1 MLLDMAG
8 RRPILMLCTIL
19 LVLIKCTDTQNA
31 SSPPTSHPLT
41 TYIPL
46 NRTTV
51 THATVSPDPNGPT
64 PTSGD
69 TNNPPKASS
78 PPTSHPLTT
87 SIPLN
92 RTTVTHATDP
102 NGPTPPSGDTNNP
115 PKASSP
121 PTSHPLT
128 TSIPLN
134 RTTVT
139 HATDNQSSPLASTT
153 ATLTPTPVTRS
164 NSTGLENSDNS
175 SYSNASTSHPASTTP
190 SKPALRPSTT
200 PASSATAPSPSPTG
214 CGYKI
219 KKIPFGFEI
228 LTGASGSYTIE
239 YQDDQNRSTN
249 VTFNGSSHKIMKLCY
264 NYTAIKVLDGTSSCS
279 LTGDNI
285 FSYNDSG
292 LLKIEFNSSIRKVCH
307 NAIWNTSDV
316 TFKVNN
322 VSVKDSCRRIE
333 QTEFCSNVTAT
344 ITSAECQFSK
354 TETIEIIPTL
364 KDIQLK
370 QSGTWPVDII
380 EAIQLQCIEVVNYT
394 CNGTVRLQDLKP
406 FQKYS
411 CSGEVLYKNKTI
423 PSPNTKELT
432 IDTNCDVRI
441 MLTGK
446 TITNT
451 SAHFK
456 WNVHSSEC
464 PKLTG
469 QEYKIQEY
477 KNECEYVCAY
487 NTTPTN
493 ENKYQSVENK
503 SPECALTN
511 LMPFTKY
518 NFVLKLRCYGN
529 DVKGSKLERAHMTEP
544 GKPNGTMKVDRIE
557 PTSSNSFKIQDCSF
571 NGHRNGPLETYI
583 ANIINQPDR
592 VQNKTTCEFE
602 FKDLSYLTTYK
613 FTVQFYNGEFLSS
626 PSVPVSRST
635 GYNEKAL
642 IGFLAFLI
650 VVMACALLFVLHKI
664 YLLRKRDSHN
674 FDEQTELIQINDDET
689 LMNIEPITA
698 ELLLETYK
706 RKIADEGRLFLAE
719 FQSIPRVYSK
729 CSIKE
734 ARKQCNQTKNRYV
747 DILPYD
753 FNRVQ
758 LSSVSG
764 VAGSDYINA
773 SFIDGY
779 KEAKKYIA
787 AQGPKDET
795 VVDFWRM
802 IWEQQSSI
810 IVMVTRCEEGNRNKC
825 AQYWPSMDRETEIYE
840 DFVVKINGEDCCPD
854 YIIRHLTIMN
864 KKEKSAE
871 REVTHIQFTSW
882 PDHGVPGEPHLLLK
896 LRRRVNAFKNFFSG
910 PIVVH
915 CSAGVGRTGTYF
927 SIDAMM
933 EGLEAEGRVD
943 IYGYV
948 VKLRR
953 QRCLMVQVEA
963 QYILIH
969 QALIEFNQFGETE
982 ISLSE
987 FHSCLTALRQKDSPS
1002 DPTLLEAEFQR
1013 LPKYKNWRTFNTGT
1027 NEENKKKNR
1036 YSSIIPYDYNRV
1048 LVKLE
1053 EDNSQDSE
1061 QDEDEEYSS
1070 DEDDEDSTKYI
1081 NASYI
1086 DGYWGQ
1092 RSLIAA
1098 QGPLSDTIT
1107 DFWKMIFQKKVKI
1120 IIMLSECME
1129 GGKEFCSPYWG
1140 DEIKLFDDIE
1150 VHVTSCEST
1159 PACTIR
1165 SVEIRHTKR
1174 KESRKVY
1181 QYHYQK
1187 WAEQDL
1193 PENPLDLV
1201 DIIKNVKQKCGYGNR
1216 RPETTAPLVVHCN
1229 DGSSRTG
1236 IFCALWNILD
1246 SMETEK
1252 LVDVFQVAKALRK
1265 ERPGMIPSFEH
1276 YQFLY
1281 DVVERAYP
1289 AQNGEVK
1296 PSPASGADSVEMV
1309 DEKTV
1314 TAATDSGQPEAHT
1327 ANDVQL
1333 GGGGAEEKM
1342 EPAQAAKED
1351 ATEPSISTEKAPEES
1366 ASNGPSGL
1374 VEI

>member
-1 MLLDMAG
+1 M
-8 RRPILMLCTIL
+8 
-19 LVLIKCTDTQNA
+19 
-31 SSPPTSHPLT
+31 
-41 TYIPL
+41 
-46 NRTTV
+46 
-51 THATVSPDPNGPT
+51 
-64 PTSGD
+64 
-69 TNNPPKASS
+69 
-78 PPTSHPLTT
+78 
-87 SIPLN
+87 
-92 RTTVTHATDP
+92 
-102 NGPTPPSGDTNNP
+102 
-115 PKASSP
+115 
-121 PTSHPLT
+121 
-128 TSIPLN
+128 
-134 RTTVT
+134 
-139 HATDNQSSPLASTT
+139 
-153 ATLTPTPVTRS
+153 
-164 NSTGLENSDNS
+164 E
-175 SYSNASTSHPASTTP
+175 
-190 SKPALRPSTT
+190 
-200 PASSATAPSPSPTG
+200 
-214 CGYKI
+214 
-219 KKIPFGFEI
+219 
-228 LTGASGSYTIE
+228 
-239 YQDDQNRSTN
+239 
-249 VTFNGSSHKIMKLCY
+249 LCY
-264 NYTAIKVLDGTSSCS
+264 NYTAIKVFNGTSSCS
-279 LTGDNI
+279 LTGNKI
-285 FSYNDSG
+285 FPDNDSD
-292 LLKIEFNSSIRKVCH
+292 LLKIEFNSSTRQVCR

-322 VSVKDSCRRIE
+322 VAVNSSCQEIDKTSV
-333 QTEFCSNVTAT
+333 CSSVQAT
-344 ITSAECQFSK
+344 ISSTECHFDK
-354 TETIEIIPTL
+354 TETIDIIPALKNITL
-364 KDIQLK
+364 EQNT
-370 QSGTWPVDII
+370 TWPVHIN
-380 EAIQLQCIEVVNYT
+380 ETWPPQCQNKIDVTYT
-394 CNGTVRLQDLKP
+394 CNDGTGTGQFSLKDLIL
-406 FQKYS
+406 FRKYS
-411 CSGEVLYKNKTI
+411 CSGELLYNRKPIQPPKKIN
-423 PSPNTKELT
+423 LT
-432 IDTNCDVRI
+432 IDTDCDVRI
-441 MLTGK
+441 MLTGT

-464 PKLTG
+464 PKLT
-469 QEYKIQEY
+469 EQEY

-493 ENKYQSVENK
+493 EKYQSVENK
-503 SPECALTN
+503 SSECALTN

-529 DVKGSKLERAHMTEP
+529 DVKGSKLVRTHMTAHGIPE
-544 GKPNGTMKVDRIE
+544 GKIIVRTKSI
-557 PTSSNSFKIQDCSF
+557 SSNGFKITCAF
-571 NGHRNGPLETYI
+571 HGKRNGKIEQYSAKMI
-583 ANIINQPDR
+583 DQHNSIQEEKEKKNI
-592 VQNKTTCEFE
+592 CEFE
-602 FKDLSYLTTYK
+602 FTGLSYSTMYYL
-613 FTVQFYNGEFLSS
+613 TVQVHNERFSS
-626 PSVPVSRST
+626 SRSVPITLSG

-1002 DPTLLEAEFQR
+1002 DPTHLEAEFQR
-1013 LPKYKNWRTFNTGT
+1013 LPKYKNWRTCNTGT